1 MKFLHFLKLKKV
13 WIPLI
18 LVILV
23 VGSVYYQQ
31 QKNSKPTYSQEDVS
45 KQDLI
50 QTVSATGT
58 VKSAEEINL
67 NFKTSG
73 KINKIYVKVGDKVK
87 IGDKLVSLESN
98 DAATTILSARANLK
112 QAEAALAKLKF
123 GAQTEDVAVTQASVE
138 AAKISL
144 VNAKQAYTNTV
155 STQAQ
160 NVTNTFSQLMGLAAQ
175 AIPAKENISTATL
188 AITGTYNGK
197 EKGLYTIRLDNPVS
211 LTYSISGLEL
221 NYGSTGSRTAPTP
234 LGTKGLYIQ
243 FGASGT
249 LAANDVWTIE
259 LPNTLSASYSTYESA
274 YQSALTSQKQ
284 QVDAAE
290 AVVKQ
295 AEQTLAQTEAQLNL
309 KTAPARSYDILSA
322 EAGVASAQAALQR
335 ASNDLAD
342 RTINAPVAGIITKV
356 NSEVGETNSLTQP
369 VMILLADSKQE
380 IKVQVPESDI
390 AKLQVG
396 QKADIT
402 FDALGSN
409 EHFNGHVAFIDPAS
423 TVIQDVVYYE
433 VTVLF
438 DSNDE
443 RIKPGM
449 TANVDIESGRK
460 NDVLVIPLRAV
471 KYDNKK
477 PYVEVLSGEQ
487 VVRKD
492 IETGLKG
499 DDGLV
504 ELISGLSLGDKVIT
518 FKTNGK

>member
-1 MKFLHFLKLKKV
+1 MQFLHVLKLKKV

-18 LVILV
+18 LVVLV
-23 VGSVYYQQ
+23 VLGVSYQSK
-31 QKNSKPTYSQEDVS
+31 KNSLPTYSQEEVK
-45 KQDLI
+45 KQDLM

-73 KINKIYVKVGDKVK
+73 KINKVYVKVGDKVK
-87 IGDKLVSLESN
+87 VGDSLVSLESN
-98 DAATTILSARANLK
+98 DASATILSARANLK

-138 AAKISL
+138 AAKTSL
-144 VNAKQAYTNTV
+144 ANARQSYTNTV

-160 NVTNTFSQLMGLAAQ
+160 NVANSFAQLMGLPAQ
-175 AIPAKENISTATL
+175 AIPARENISTATL
-188 AITGTYNGK
+188 SITGTYNGK
-197 EKGLYTIRLDNPVS
+197 DKGVYTIRLDNPVT
-211 LTYSISGLEL
+211 LTYSLSGLETD
-221 NYGSTGSRTAPTP
+221 YGKDGSRTAPTP
-234 LGTKGLYIQ
+234 LGTKGLYVQ
-243 FGASGT
+243 FSSTGT
-249 LAANDVWTIE
+249 LNANDVWTIE
-259 LPNTLSASYSTYESA
+259 LPNSLSTSYSTYQSA
-274 YQSALTSQKQ
+274 YQSALTTQKQ
-284 QVDAAE
+284 TVDAAE
-290 AVVKQ
+290 AAVKQ

-322 EAGVASAQAALQR
+322 EAAVASAQASLLR
-335 ASNDLAD
+335 ASNDLSD
-342 RTINAPVAGIITKV
+342 RTITAPVAGIITKV
-356 NSEVGETNSLTQP
+356 NSEVGETNSMTQP
-369 VMILLADSKQE
+369 VMVLLADSKQE

-390 AKLQVG
+390 AKLKVG
-396 QKADIT
+396 QSADIT

-409 EHFNGHVAFIDPAS
+409 EHFTGHVAFIDPAS

-449 TANVDIESGRK
+449 TANVDVESGRK
-460 NDVLVIPLRAV
+460 NDVLVVPLRAV

-477 PYVEVLSGEQ
+477 PYVEVLTGEQ
-487 VVRKD
+487 LARKD
-492 IETGLKG
+492 VEIGLKG

-504 ELISGLSLGDKVIT
+504 ELISGLNQGDKVVT
-518 FKTNGK
+518 FKSNAK